1 MNRKSSAPQDKQKRG
16 KQAEVVEEDPLPDNG
31 NDTFNSSD
39 GKYEGEWKKIEGTIK
54 RHGLGKFTTEQFTYE
69 GEFSEDLFNG
79 KGVLQYQDGSYYKGE
94 FRNGK
99 ICGQGEMLFPNGS
112 RYDGQW
118 YDGRMHGIGTF
129 YTKNNQ
135 QWSGYWCHGMSTCP
149 IFPQII
155 PKLNEEEEEEEEDN
169 EAYQ

>member
-1 MNRKSSAPQDKQKRG
+1 MNRKSSAPAAQQKRG
-16 KQAEVVEEDPLPDNG
+16 KQVEVVEEDPLPDNG
-31 NDTFNSSD
+31 NDTFNCAD
-39 GKYEGEWKKIEGTIK
+39 GKYEGEWKKFDGVVK

-79 KGVLQYQDGSYYKGE
+79 KGVLKYQDGSYYDGE
-94 FRNGK
+94 FSKGK
-99 ICGQGEMLFPNGS
+99 ICGKGEMLFPNGS

-129 YTKNNQ
+129 YTINNQ

-149 IFPQII
+149 IFPQIV
-155 PKLNEEEEEEEEDN
+155 PEKNEEEEEEEEN
-169 EAYQ
+169 ESYQ